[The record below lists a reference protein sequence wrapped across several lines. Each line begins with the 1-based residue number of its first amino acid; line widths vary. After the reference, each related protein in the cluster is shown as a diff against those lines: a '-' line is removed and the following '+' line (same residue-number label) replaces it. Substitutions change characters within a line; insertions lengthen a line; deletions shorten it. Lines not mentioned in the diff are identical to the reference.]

1 MGESACLMSSLSDP
15 SECSPE
21 VKEGDPLH
29 CLGES
34 ISFGR
39 YMSEPLAWEKWSAF
53 SHNRY
58 LEEVEK
64 FSKPGSVA
72 LKKAY
77 FEAHYKKKAAEK
89 AAALLEVTNADAC
102 NVTASS
108 VTVYGNCESSSMD
121 IEPANGGSQMVV
133 DKEQENV
140 APYSEVEVY
149 SADVN
154 SHNQNVEGN
163 QLDITKVD
171 GSEAV
176 IEESVN
182 LENPIHVEISN
193 KFKNGKDQNEIVATL
208 EEKMPN
214 TILQEASGEENPA
227 SMSKKRLM
235 NSSPRLSTKGRA
247 PKVPPSPA
255 KQAIRVQTINGKN
268 ATQMG
273 KKVSSDLV
281 DKRSLT
287 AKSLHMSMHFTF
299 HVGENETSKRTS
311 PVVEKTKNSRSNM
324 TKLNISINDPA
335 SHRRTAIRASVGGVL
350 MQSSVDP
357 WSKDRRAKTLLNK
370 SVAGPIGDGKWIS
383 SSKDQSSTANGSK
396 PRPPIVS
403 CPFRLKSEE
412 RAEKQKFLF
421 LFLHQFYQRLEEKKI
436 AKEAEH
442 KLLQLRSNKRD
453 KAVGDVN
460 KLHQSTALKAK
471 PNQVLSSGPQLPSNH
486 LNKIPPSQSRSPKLG
501 RHSTVSKILDSS
513 SRPFVN
519 SHSSKCVTQ
528 KYNLSTNRMVPS
540 LSKKNAHENSPPN
553 IQS

>member
-1 MGESACLMSSLSDP
+1 MGESACLMRSLYDP
-15 SECSPE
+15 SECSTE
-21 VKEGDPLH
+21 VKEGDPLR

-72 LKKAY
+72 QKKAY

-89 AAALLEVTNADAC
+89 AAALLEVTNAGAC

-108 VTVYGNCESSSMD
+108 VTMYGNCESMD
-121 IEPANGGSQMVV
+121 IESANGGSQMVV

-140 APYSEVEVY
+140 APNSEVEVY

-163 QLDITKVD
+163 HLDIAKVD
-171 GSEAV
+171 GAEAV
-176 IEESVN
+176 IEASVN
-182 LENPIHVEISN
+182 LESPIHVEISN
-193 KFKNGKDQNEIVATL
+193 QFENGKDQNEIVATL

-214 TILQEASGEENPA
+214 TILQEASGEENLA
-227 SMSKKRLM
+227 SMSKKRMM
-235 NSSPRLSTKGRA
+235 NSSPRLSTKVRA

-287 AKSLHMSMHFTF
+287 AKSLHMSMHFTS
-299 HVGENETSKRTS
+299 HGGENEASKRTS
-311 PVVEKTKNSRSNM
+311 PVVEKTRNSRSNT
-324 TKLNISINDPA
+324 TKLDISINNPA

-412 RAEKQKFLF
+412 RAEKRKE
-421 LFLHQFYQRLEEKKI
+421 FYQRLEEKKN

-442 KLLQLRSNKRD
+442 KLLQLRSNKRE

-471 PNQVLSSGPQLPSNH
+471 QNQDLSSGLQLSSNH
-486 LNKIPPSQSRSPKLG
+486 LNKIPMSQSRSPKLG
-501 RHSTVSKILDSS
+501 RHSTAIKILDSS

-528 KYNLSTNRMVPS
+528 KYNLSTYRMVPS

-553 IQS
+553 ILS

>member
-1 MGESACLMSSLSDP
+1 MGESACLMSSSSDP

-108 VTVYGNCESSSMD
+108 VTVYGNCESSSVD

-171 GSEAV
+171 GSEAM

-193 KFKNGKDQNEIVATL
+193 QFKNGKDQNEIVATL
-208 EEKMPN
+208 EEKMPE
-214 TILQEASGEENPA
+214 TILQEASGEENLA

-287 AKSLHMSMHFTF
+287 AKSLHMSMHFTS

-311 PVVEKTKNSRSNM
+311 PVVEKTRNSRSKM

-350 MQSSVDP
+350 MQSSVEP

-396 PRPPIVS
+396 PRPPI
-403 CPFRLKSEE
+403 
-412 RAEKQKFLF
+412 
-421 LFLHQFYQRLEEKKI
+421 FYQRLEEKKI

-442 KLLQLRSNKRD
+442 KLLQLRSNKRE

-471 PNQVLSSGPQLPSNH
+471 RNQVLSSGPQLPSNH

>member
-1 MGESACLMSSLSDP
+1 MGESAYLTRSFSDP
-15 SECSPE
+15 TE
-21 VKEGDPLH
+21 VKEGDPLR

-39 YMSEPLAWEKWSAF
+39 YMSEPLSWEKWSAF

-72 LKKAY
+72 QKKAY

-89 AAALLEVTNADAC
+89 AAALLELTNAGAC

-108 VTVYGNCESSSMD
+108 VNMYANYESPSMD
-121 IEPANGGSQMVV
+121 INSANGGSQMVV
-133 DKEQENV
+133 DKEEENV
-140 APYSEVEVY
+140 VPNSEVEVY

-154 SHNQNVEGN
+154 GHNQSVEGN
-163 QLDITKVD
+163 QLDTAKVARA
-171 GSEAV
+171 EAV
-176 IEESVN
+176 IQESVN
-182 LENPIHVEISN
+182 LEISIHAEISN
-193 KFKNGKDQNEIVATL
+193 RFENGKDQNEIVATL

-214 TILQEASGEENPA
+214 KILQEAAGEENLA
-227 SMSKKRLM
+227 SASKKRLM
-235 NSSPRLSTKGRA
+235 NSSPRLSTKGRP
-247 PKVPPSPA
+247 PKVPSPPA
-255 KQAIRVQTINGKN
+255 KQATRVQTINGKN

-287 AKSLHMSMHFTF
+287 AKSLHMSKHFTS
-299 HVGENETSKRTS
+299 HGGESEISKRTS
-311 PVVEKTKNSRSNM
+311 PIVEKTRDSRSS
-324 TKLNISINDPA
+324 TTTLNISMNNPA
-335 SHRRTAIRASVGGVL
+335 SRRTAIRASVSGVL

-370 SVAGPIGDGKWIS
+370 SVAGPIADGKWIS
-383 SSKDQSSTANGSK
+383 SSKDESSTANGSK

-412 RAEKQKFLF
+412 RAEKRRE
-421 LFLHQFYQRLEEKKI
+421 FYKRLEEKKN
-436 AKEAEH
+436 AKEAERD
-442 KLLQLRSNKRD
+442 LVQLKSNKKK

-460 KLHQSTALKAK
+460 KLHHSTALKAK
-471 PNQVLSSGPQLPSNH
+471 LNQDLSSASQFPSDH
-486 LNKIPPSQSRSPKLG
+486 LNKSRSPKLG
-501 RHSTVSKILDSS
+501 RHSTVSKVLDSS
-513 SRPFVN
+513 SRPLVN
-519 SHSSKCVTQ
+519 SHGSKYVTQ
-528 KYNLSTNRMVPS
+528 KSNVSTNRTVPPH
-540 LSKKNAHENSPPN
+540 SKKNAHENYPPN

>member
-1 MGESACLMSSLSDP
+1 MIW
-15 SECSPE
+15 
-21 VKEGDPLH
+21 GDPLR

-72 LKKAY
+72 QKKAY

-89 AAALLEVTNADAC
+89 AAALLEVTNAGAC

-108 VTVYGNCESSSMD
+108 VTMYGNCESSSMD
-121 IEPANGGSQMVV
+121 IESANGGSQMVV

-140 APYSEVEVY
+140 APNSEVEVY

-163 QLDITKVD
+163 QLDIAKVE
-171 GSEAV
+171 GAEAV
-176 IEESVN
+176 IEEGVN
-182 LENPIHVEISN
+182 LENSIHVEISN
-193 KFKNGKDQNEIVATL
+193 QFENGKDQNEIVATL

-214 TILQEASGEENPA
+214 TEASGEENLA

-255 KQAIRVQTINGKN
+255 KQAIRVQTINRKN
-268 ATQMG
+268 ATQM
-273 KKVSSDLV
+273 
-281 DKRSLT
+281 
-287 AKSLHMSMHFTF
+287 A
-299 HVGENETSKRTS
+299 SKRTS
-311 PVVEKTKNSRSNM
+311 PVVEKTRNSRSNT
-324 TKLNISINDPA
+324 TKLDISINNPA

-412 RAEKQKFLF
+412 RAEKRKE
-421 LFLHQFYQRLEEKKI
+421 FYQRLEEKKN

-442 KLLQLRSNKRD
+442 KLLQLRSNKRE

-471 PNQVLSSGPQLPSNH
+471 QNQDLSSGLQLSSNH
-486 LNKIPPSQSRSPKLG
+486 LNKIPMSQSRSPKLG
-501 RHSTVSKILDSS
+501 RHSTAIKILDSS

-528 KYNLSTNRMVPS
+528 KYSLSTNRMVPS

-553 IQS
+553 ILS

>member
-1 MGESACLMSSLSDP
+1 MGESACLTRSFSDP
-15 SECSPE
+15 TE
-21 VKEGDPLH
+21 VKEGDPLR

-39 YMSEPLAWEKWSAF
+39 YMSEPLSWEKWSAF
-53 SHNRY
+53 SHNHY

-72 LKKAY
+72 QKKAY

-89 AAALLEVTNADAC
+89 AAALLELTNAGAC

-108 VTVYGNCESSSMD
+108 VTMYANYESSSMD
-121 IEPANGGSQMVV
+121 IDSVNGGSQMVV

-140 APYSEVEVY
+140 VPNSEVEVY

-154 SHNQNVEGN
+154 GHNQIVEGN
-163 QLDITKVD
+163 QLDTAKVARA
-171 GSEAV
+171 EAV
-176 IEESVN
+176 IQESVN
-182 LENPIHVEISN
+182 LENSIHAEISN
-193 KFKNGKDQNEIVATL
+193 RFENGKDQNEIVATL

-214 TILQEASGEENPA
+214 KILQEAAGEENLA
-227 SMSKKRLM
+227 SVSKKRLM
-235 NSSPRLSTKGRA
+235 NSSPRLSTKGRP
-247 PKVPPSPA
+247 PKVPSPPA
-255 KQAIRVQTINGKN
+255 KQATRVQTINGKN

-287 AKSLHMSMHFTF
+287 AKSLHMSKHFTS
-299 HVGENETSKRTS
+299 HGGESEISKRTS
-311 PVVEKTKNSRSNM
+311 PIVEKTRNSRS
-324 TKLNISINDPA
+324 TTTTLNISMNNPA
-335 SHRRTAIRASVGGVL
+335 SRRTAIRASVSGVL

-370 SVAGPIGDGKWIS
+370 SVAGPIADGKWIS
-383 SSKDQSSTANGSK
+383 SSKDESSTANGSK

-412 RAEKQKFLF
+412 RAEKQKSL
-421 LFLHQFYQRLEEKKI
+421 LLLHQFYKRLEEKKN
-436 AKEAEH
+436 AKEAERD
-442 KLLQLRSNKRD
+442 LVQLKSNKKE

-471 PNQVLSSGPQLPSNH
+471 LNQDLSSASQFPSDH
-486 LNKIPPSQSRSPKLG
+486 LNKSRSPNLG
-501 RHSTVSKILDSS
+501 RHSTVSKVLDSS
-513 SRPFVN
+513 SRPSVN
-519 SHSSKCVTQ
+519 SHSSKYVTQ
-528 KYNLSTNRMVPS
+528 KYNVSTNRTVPS
-540 LSKKNAHENSPPN
+540 LSKNARENSPPN

>member
-1 MGESACLMSSLSDP
+1 MGESTCLMSSLSDP

-154 SHNQNVEGN
+154 SHNQNVEEN

-193 KFKNGKDQNEIVATL
+193 QFKNGKDQNEIVATL

-287 AKSLHMSMHFTF
+287 AKSLHMSMHVTS

-311 PVVEKTKNSRSNM
+311 PVVEKSRNSRSNM
-324 TKLNISINDPA
+324 TKLSISINDPA
-335 SHRRTAIRASVGGVL
+335 SHRRTAIR
-350 MQSSVDP
+350 SSVDP
-357 WSKDRRAKTLLNK
+357 WSKDRRAKILLNK

-412 RAEKQKFLF
+412 RAEKRKE
-421 LFLHQFYQRLEEKKI
+421 FYQRLEEKKI

-442 KLLQLRSNKRD
+442 KLLQLRSNKRE

-471 PNQVLSSGPQLPSNH
+471 LNQVLSSGPQLSSNH
-486 LNKIPPSQSRSPKLG
+486 LNKSRSPKLG

-513 SRPFVN
+513 ARPFVN

>member
-1 MGESACLMSSLSDP
+1 MGESACLMRSLYDP
-15 SECSPE
+15 SECSTE
-21 VKEGDPLH
+21 VKEGDPLR

-72 LKKAY
+72 QKKAY

-89 AAALLEVTNADAC
+89 AAALLEVTNAGAC

-108 VTVYGNCESSSMD
+108 VTMYGNCESSSMD
-121 IEPANGGSQMVV
+121 MESTNGGSQMVV
-133 DKEQENV
+133 DKERENV
-140 APYSEVEVY
+140 APNSDVEVY

-163 QLDITKVD
+163 QLDIAKVE
-171 GSEAV
+171 GAEAV

-182 LENPIHVEISN
+182 LENSIHVEISN
-193 KFKNGKDQNEIVATL
+193 QFENGKDQNEIVGTL

-214 TILQEASGEENPA
+214 TILQEASGEENLA

-255 KQAIRVQTINGKN
+255 KQAIRVQTINRKN

-287 AKSLHMSMHFTF
+287 AKSLHMSMHFTS
-299 HVGENETSKRTS
+299 HGGENEASKRTS
-311 PVVEKTKNSRSNM
+311 PVVEKTRNSRSNT
-324 TKLNISINDPA
+324 TKLDISINNPA

-350 MQSSVDP
+350 VQSSVDP

-412 RAEKQKFLF
+412 RAEKRKE
-421 LFLHQFYQRLEEKKI
+421 FYQRLEEKKN

-442 KLLQLRSNKRD
+442 KLLQLRSNKRE

-471 PNQVLSSGPQLPSNH
+471 QNQDLSSGLQLPSNH
-486 LNKIPPSQSRSPKLG
+486 LNKIPMSQSRSPKLG
-501 RHSTVSKILDSS
+501 RHSTVIKILDSS

-553 IQS
+553 ILS

>member
-1 MGESACLMSSLSDP
+1 MGESACLTRSFSDP
-15 SECSPE
+15 TE
-21 VKEGDPLH
+21 VKEGDPLR

-39 YMSEPLAWEKWSAF
+39 YMSEPLSWEKWSAF
-53 SHNRY
+53 SHNHY

-72 LKKAY
+72 QKKAY

-89 AAALLEVTNADAC
+89 AAALLELTNAGAC

-108 VTVYGNCESSSMD
+108 VTMYANYESSSMD
-121 IEPANGGSQMVV
+121 IDSVNGGSQMVV

-140 APYSEVEVY
+140 VPNSEVEVY

-154 SHNQNVEGN
+154 GHNQIVEGN
-163 QLDITKVD
+163 QLDTAKVARA
-171 GSEAV
+171 EAV
-176 IEESVN
+176 IQESVN
-182 LENPIHVEISN
+182 LENSIHAEISN
-193 KFKNGKDQNEIVATL
+193 RFENGKDQNEIVATL

-214 TILQEASGEENPA
+214 KILQEAAGEENLA
-227 SMSKKRLM
+227 SVSKKRLM
-235 NSSPRLSTKGRA
+235 NSSPRLSTKGRP
-247 PKVPPSPA
+247 PKVPSPPA
-255 KQAIRVQTINGKN
+255 KQATRVQTINGKN

-287 AKSLHMSMHFTF
+287 AKSLHMSKHFTS
-299 HVGENETSKRTS
+299 HGGESEISKRTS
-311 PVVEKTKNSRSNM
+311 PIVEKTRNSRS
-324 TKLNISINDPA
+324 TTTTLNISMNNPA
-335 SHRRTAIRASVGGVL
+335 SRRTAIRASVSGVL

-370 SVAGPIGDGKWIS
+370 SVAGPIADGKWIS
-383 SSKDQSSTANGSK
+383 SSKDESSTANGSK

-412 RAEKQKFLF
+412 RAEKQKSL
-421 LFLHQFYQRLEEKKI
+421 LLLHQFYKRLEEKKN
-436 AKEAEH
+436 AKEAERD
-442 KLLQLRSNKRD
+442 LVQLKSNKKE

-460 KLHQSTALKAK
+460 KLHHSTALKAK
-471 PNQVLSSGPQLPSNH
+471 LNQDLSSASQFPSDH
-486 LNKIPPSQSRSPKLG
+486 LNKSRSPKLG
-501 RHSTVSKILDSS
+501 RHSTVSKVLDSS
-513 SRPFVN
+513 SRPSVN
-519 SHSSKCVTQ
+519 SHSSKYVTQ
-528 KYNLSTNRMVPS
+528 KYNVSTNRTVPS
-540 LSKKNAHENSPPN
+540 LSKNARENAPPN